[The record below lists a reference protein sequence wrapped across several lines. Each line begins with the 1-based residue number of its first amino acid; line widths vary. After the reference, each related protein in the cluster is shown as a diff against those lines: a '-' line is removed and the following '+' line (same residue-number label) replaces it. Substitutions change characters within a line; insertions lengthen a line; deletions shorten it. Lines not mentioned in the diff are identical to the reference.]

1 MEKFHM
7 FDDRIYQMT
16 NGVKAADRIIYTV
29 MLNEQKFYHDK
40 GQYYTPSYAHLG
52 QYAGITRTS
61 VIACMKRLEAHG
73 LIKKTNVASNQC
85 VIKVYSLDEVPEVL
99 TELTAKEARK
109 AKLESKVT
117 QSVKKDDPLSQ
128 NSLPTESKFFTQ
140 SVKIFDT
147 YNNSNNK
154 KELINNNKEDD
165 FEEES
170 LKKGASLCDSHE
182 CDIKEDDFLSLDELN
197 DFLSM
202 NESDLDSE
210 ATKETSKTSDLDDLE
225 VSSKKTSKQDKEIS
239 DVNIDSDHK
248 NTQCPAT
255 DDEMD
260 PFDDYLDDEEDPE
273 EELKREQRKAKIKER
288 FRKAKLKNR
297 IDELDDFDDGDD
309 DFTYRPKKKTHTD
322 SKKERIKPK
331 MYFASGGMR

>member
-154 KELINNNKEDD
+154 KELINNSKEDD

-170 LKKGASLCDSHE
+170 LKKGASLCDSHKR
-182 CDIKEDDFLSLDELN
+182 DIKEDDFLSLDELN

-210 ATKETSKTSDLDDLE
+210 VTKEASKTSDL
-225 VSSKKTSKQDKEIS
+225 EIS
-239 DVNIDSDHK
+239 DVNVDSDHK

-260 PFDDYLDDEEDPE
+260 PFDDYLDEESERE
-273 EELKREQRKAKIKER
+273 EAIKKAQRKAEIKSRIEM
-288 FRKAKLKNR
+288 AKLKNKVN
-297 IDELDDFDDGDD
+297 DLDDFDDGDD
-309 DFTYRPKKKTHTD
+309 DDFSFTPKKKVV
-322 SKKERIKPK
+322 SENKKQRIKPK
-331 MYFASGGMR
+331 MYYAGGGIQ